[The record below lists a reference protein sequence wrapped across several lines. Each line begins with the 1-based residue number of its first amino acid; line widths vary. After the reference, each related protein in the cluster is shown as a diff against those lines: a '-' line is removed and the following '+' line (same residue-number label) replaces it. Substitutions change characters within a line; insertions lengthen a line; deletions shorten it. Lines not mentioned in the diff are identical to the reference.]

1 MPIILVSHIPI
12 VTAYDE
18 YAPPARPVPRHRK
31 NSVVNGYEVIA
42 LLAGCNVL
50 EVLQGHTHVN
60 ETVLWQGVAY
70 LTCGALSGN
79 WWHGTHLGTP
89 EGFTVVR
96 VENNRLSACYMS
108 YGFRS
113 IDPHNT

>member
-1 MPIILVSHIPI
+1 M
-12 VTAYDE
+12 
-18 YAPPARPVPRHRK
+18 
-31 NSVVNGYEVIA
+31 
-42 LLAGCNVL
+42 
-50 EVLQGHTHVN
+50 
-60 ETVLWQGVAY
+60 WQGMPY
-70 LTCGALSGN
+70 LTCGAVSGN

-96 VENNRLSACYMS
+96 VENNHLSTRYMS